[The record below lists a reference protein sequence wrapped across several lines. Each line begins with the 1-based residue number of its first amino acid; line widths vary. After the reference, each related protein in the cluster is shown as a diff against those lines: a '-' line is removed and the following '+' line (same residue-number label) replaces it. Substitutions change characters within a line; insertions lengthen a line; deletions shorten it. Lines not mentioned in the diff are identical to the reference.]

1 MEEMTKTNIN
11 KKVWKAIDDRKDMEE
26 AYLLKGTDTIVN
38 ISILFDERETFTDAN
53 GIKWVRA

>member
-53 GIKWVRA
+53 GIKWIRA

>member
-53 GIKWVRA
+53 GIKWISA